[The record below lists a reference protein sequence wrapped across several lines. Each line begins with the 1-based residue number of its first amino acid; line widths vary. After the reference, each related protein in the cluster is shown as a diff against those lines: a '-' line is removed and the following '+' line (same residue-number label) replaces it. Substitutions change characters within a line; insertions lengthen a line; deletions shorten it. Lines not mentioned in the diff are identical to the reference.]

1 MCRRKAIVNVLELLS
16 CRQRTCTFPLLSGT
30 RSYSE
35 GTRQSTAELHV
46 PVIFI
51 TGHGDIR
58 TSVHAMKSG
67 VQEFLTKPLDG
78 DAPLAAIESVLRGSA
93 RRGLQRED
101 QVSA

>member
-1 MCRRKAIVNVLELLS
+1 MLDVNL
-16 CRQRTCTFPLLSGT
+16 PGLSGLEVQQELA
-30 RSYSE
+30 R
-35 GTRQSTAELHV
+35 AEVHG